1 MERMHCPWEQVDYDI
16 YHCSIDRE
24 QARIWLKY
32 SMTFNHH
39 AFSEHALYRVCAW
52 HKSSVHLVHA
62 CRHCAVR
69 HQMLANICKTDIAD
83 KTPLQLTATYTYSHA
98 CEAYDCAT
106 GTERCDIL
114 VPIAA
119 LMLHAYP
126 QLVHLCEIDQ
136 QEVNSVCDVTA
147 SAFILRPHIW
157 QKASGDLHRALTC
170 PR

>member
-1 MERMHCPWEQVDYDI
+1 MHFQNMHCIGFVHGTKVLCTW
-16 YHCSIDRE
+16 
-24 QARIWLKY
+24 
-32 SMTFNHH
+32 SMH
-39 AFSEHALYRVCAW
+39 AGTALSDTRCLQT
-52 HKSSVHLVHA
+52 SVRLTLQIKHL
-62 CRHCAVR
+62 
-69 HQMLANICKTDIAD
+69 
-83 KTPLQLTATYTYSHA
+83 YSHA

-136 QEVNSVCDVTA
+136 QEVNSVYDVTA

-157 QKASGDLHRALTC
+157 QKASGDLHRAFDMYFLVLLS
-170 PR
+170 